1 MESLK
6 RSAKELLGLQ
16 LTRKQLLDFENYALD
31 LTAWNEYSNLT
42 AIVDRRGILVK
53 HFLDSLSCLLAIRN
67 LQNPTHGLQL
77 IDVGS
82 GAGFPGIPL
91 AIVYPEI
98 HLTLM
103 DATEKKCAFMR
114 HMVAKLALPTT
125 YVLNRRAENVGQD
138 PEYRGSFDWA
148 IARAVAHLPILLEY
162 LLPITR
168 SGGYCLVQKADSAR
182 EEIQDAERALA
193 VLGGEIENVLSVELP
208 GIPETRHLIVI
219 RKVAATPDTYPRRVG
234 VAAKR
239 PLL

>member
-91 AIVYPEI
+91 AIVYPDCTSE
-98 HLTLM
+98 LVNSKVT
-103 DATEKKCAFMR
+103 
-114 HMVAKLALPTT
+114 
-125 YVLNRRAENVGQD
+125 
-138 PEYRGSFDWA
+138 A
-148 IARAVAHLPILLEY
+148 IP
-162 LLPITR
+162 
-168 SGGYCLVQKADSAR
+168 SA
-182 EEIQDAERALA
+182 
-193 VLGGEIENVLSVELP
+193 
-208 GIPETRHLIVI
+208 
-219 RKVAATPDTYPRRVG
+219 VG
-234 VAAKR
+234 VRVPNIATVGF
-239 PLL
+239 